1 MRFSTPVDMA
11 RRSPHRP
18 LSALICGSRKTRVSA
33 AALLLTLLL
42 LGGSGCGPDTPP
54 PISSPT
60 PADLEMQSRMLR
72 KGAVEPVEPS
82 PHQSLRFVDVTSES
96 GVEFVYAN
104 GERPDVSAL
113 PETLG
118 GGVALVDWD
127 GDGLLDLAFAAGRSK
142 AEAMMESLGTPVPLA
157 MFRNQGDL
165 RFSVADAALAGITAR
180 TRYRH
185 GVFAADYDS
194 DGFPDYLITGWG
206 GAAQLLRNQGDG
218 TFVDAT
224 ESMPW
229 AGEQDRWTTAATW
242 SDFNRDGVLDLYL
255 ARFVRWT
262 DSAKPGDYP
271 DPVSLPADDGSLYLG
286 VGDGRFEDRSSDW
299 GIVPGGRTLSALAA
313 DIDGDGDVDLYM
325 GNYGELNHLYL
336 NQGNVRFLES
346 GESSAAGT
354 DRSGNFGRS
363 TGVEAGDWDGDG
375 YVDLW
380 ASSGDDEPPALYRSV
395 STDLFFH
402 ASERWGLIPANMLR
416 SGWGVVAA
424 DLDCDQDQDFLIA
437 NGHRLKSPTKNTRDQ
452 RPQLLENRALERLED
467 AVTSASRFF
476 QEKMFARAVAT
487 GDLDNDG
494 DLDAV
499 FTRLNQGAA
508 ILRNDAPRTQF
519 SIQVR
524 LIGIQGARW
533 PSGVRLHAVTETGEQ
548 ELVCRSGHGYL
559 STHDPRCHIGI
570 GSNNKLDELR
580 ISWPGRPAVTFRDV
594 PAGARL
600 AVSDQ

>member
-1 MRFSTPVDMA
+1 MRFSTIVDMS
-11 RRSPHRP
+11 RRNPHRP
-18 LSALICGSRKTRVSA
+18 LFALICGFRKTVVSA
-33 AALLLTLLL
+33 AMLLTLLL

-72 KGAVEPVEPS
+72 KGAVEPVEPL

-104 GERPDVSAL
+104 GERSDVSAL

-127 GDGLLDLAFAAGRSK
+127 GDGLLDLAFASGRSK
-142 AEAMMESLGTPVPLA
+142 AEATTESLGTPVPLA

-165 RFSVADAALAGITAR
+165 RFSVADAALAGITSR

-206 GAAQLLRNQGDG
+206 GPAQLLRNQGDG

-224 ESMPW
+224 DSTPW
-229 AGEQDRWTTAATW
+229 AGEQNRWTTAATW

-255 ARFVRWT
+255 ARFVRWNG
-262 DSAKPGDYP
+262 AGKPGDYP

-286 VGDGRFEDRSSDW
+286 VGDGRFEDRSVEW
-299 GIVPGGRTLSALAA
+299 GIVQGGRTLSALAA
-313 DIDGDGDVDLYM
+313 DIDGDGDVDLYL
-325 GNYGELNHLYL
+325 GNYGELNYLYL
-336 NQGNVRFLES
+336 NEGNVRFLES
-346 GESSAAGT
+346 GERSAAGM

-437 NGHRLKSPTKNTRDQ
+437 NGHRLKSPTKNTRAQ

-548 ELVCRSGHGYL
+548 DLLWRSGHGYL

-570 GSNNKLDELR
+570 GSNSKLDELR